1 MTQDAKDAVQEVSQ
15 LLHQAAET
23 HHVVFAIS
31 DGDDPDWASWYAD
44 WLVNLSILPQL
55 LGRRPVR
62 SELTWLLV
70 ELDREYSRDKPAARW
85 EDVYAERL
93 ILHFATNR

>member
-1 MTQDAKDAVQEVSQ
+1 
-15 LLHQAAET
+15 
-23 HHVVFAIS
+23 
-31 DGDDPDWASWYAD
+31 
-44 WLVNLSILPQL
+44 
-55 LGRRPVR
+55 
-62 SELTWLLV
+62 LV